1 VVVALLLA
9 ALAVAAVVLV
19 ATASRAADP
28 PASRPTAVVRPGD
41 TLWSV
46 AERHAPGANP
56 FAVIEQIRTLN
67 GLPDYTVHP
76 GQRLVLPARR

>member
-1 VVVALLLA
+1 VALLLLA
-9 ALAVAAVVLV
+9 ALAVAAAVLL

-28 PASRPTAVVRPGD
+28 PGPPQTTTVRPGD

-46 AERHAPGANP
+46 AQRHAPGDEP
-56 FAVIEQIRTLN
+56 FAVIEEIRSLN
-67 GLPDYTVHP
+67 RLPDYTVHP